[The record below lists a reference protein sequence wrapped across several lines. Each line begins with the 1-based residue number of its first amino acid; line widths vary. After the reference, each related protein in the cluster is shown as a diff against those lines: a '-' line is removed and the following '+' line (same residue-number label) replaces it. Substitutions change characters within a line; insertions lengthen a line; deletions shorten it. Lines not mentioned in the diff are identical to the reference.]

1 MVAATLQALL
11 EALAKGEA
19 LAPAPAPAKIDPT
32 SGAVRIPQ
40 KWDAKIRHAL
50 QVGLLMLNLCWAKGG
65 LCKGRDVHRSVGL
78 VRVGAE
84 QARH

>member
-50 QVGLLMLNLCWAKGG
+50 QVGLLMNLRWGVQK
-65 LCKGRDVHRSVGL
+65 
-78 VRVGAE
+78 
-84 QARH
+84 